1 MHLPPPQPPCL
12 PAWPPY
18 KGMGERMD
26 GDGEYGW
33 VMVWIWRTL
42 ADPIDHCLRRIS
54 FPKIPI
60 PLCTDQT
67 RVSTSVEG

>member
-1 MHLPPPQPPCL
+1 
-12 PAWPPY
+12 
-18 KGMGERMD
+18 MG
-26 GDGEYGW
+26 GDGECGW
-33 VMVWIWRTL
+33 VMVWIWRAL

-67 RVSTSVEG
+67 RVLTPVEG